1 MILWRKG
8 GNKMKLSEE
17 LIKKVEE
24 ITMTDYGFENGK
36 TENGDILVEDLVR
49 EYESLLD
56 EYNDYKEKMLDDG
69 RDIPLF

>member
-1 MILWRKG
+1 
-8 GNKMKLSEE
+8 MKLNEE

-24 ITMTDYGFENGK
+24 ITMTDYGFENGE

-56 EYNDYKEKMLDDG
+56 EYNDYKEKMLDTG